1 MEALVG
7 HARHVADL
15 LPERRGNIGI
25 HEHGKLVEQFL
36 LTGKQVYAQNDRD
49 QDVHRTGEECAR
61 AGNEAVQ
68 GAIRQGKQ
76 PFDAVLQ
83 HGLHVEL
90 AQEIGREPLPNVGHE
105 ETSCIGNLLRE
116 HFEAARHLGND
127 QAEDRGEDTDQEHEG
142 KQHAQGSQGLFRT
155 GTLDE
160 LAQLAFDG
168 HHEDVD
174 HVRDGEAD
182 DQRRKRAEDAAQ
194 ERHRLVPIMDNQ
206 PKGEQPHDEGEDT
219 PGVKVFFLHGL
230 PPLPMMRTRRPK
242 KPRTL

>member
-7 HARHVADL
+7 HTRHVADL
-15 LPERRGNIGI
+15 LPERRRNIGI

-36 LTGKQVYAQNDRD
+36 LTGKQVHAQNDRD

-61 AGNEAVQ
+61 PGDEAVQ

-83 HGLHVEL
+83 HVLHVEL
-90 AQEIGREPLPNVGHE
+90 AQEIRREPLPHVGHE
-105 ETSCIGNLLRE
+105 EAGRIGDLLRK
-116 HFEAARHLGND
+116 HFEAARHLGDD

-155 GTLDE
+155 GILDE

-174 HVRDGEAD
+174 HIRDGEAD
-182 DQRRKRAEDAAQ
+182 DQRRERAEDAAQ
-194 ERHRLVPIMDNQ
+194 ERHRLVPIMDDQ